1 MVSAISMEEVQNLF
15 VGALPGLCGDG
26 LLGLVSILKDCGVE
40 NVEDLTFVH
49 ETDLTDVL
57 KPIQA
62 RKLLQL
68 IQLKLVSKFFF
79 QYFFLYY
86 FICHYKFGC
95 HVRSEHGKCR
105 SLTFYESAHLD
116 LSC

>member
-1 MVSAISMEEVQNLF
+1 MVSVISMEEVQNL
-15 VGALPGLCGDG
+15 VVEALPGLCGDG
-26 LLGLVSILKDCGVE
+26 LLGLISKLKDCGVE
-40 NVEDLTFVH
+40 NVEDLKFVH

-68 IQLKLVSKFFF
+68 IQSKLVSKFSF
-79 QYFFLYY
+79 QYFLYY
-86 FICHYKFGC
+86 FICHFKFGC

-105 SLTFYESAHLD
+105 SPTFMSRLI
-116 LSC
+116 